1 MLNIYSLALMLKIGG
16 SYESMVTG
24 SYKHWTRS
32 HAGDSV
38 FFNLIAIA
46 NINISHVY

>member
-1 MLNIYSLALMLKIGG
+1 MLKIGG
-16 SYESMVTG
+16 SYESLEPSG
-24 SYKHWTRS
+24 YGYSYKHWTRS